1 MSAKSVSAA
10 PSSPASVVSPTT
22 APEDRVPLRQKLAYG
37 LGQFMDMWGHWLYP
51 TIAFQLFGLV
61 LHVSGTL
68 IGIAIILNRVF
79 DAISDPFFG
88 WWSDNTRTRFGRR
101 RPFMLVG
108 CILAGIGLP
117 FLLAVPF
124 GWSPTGYFVFML
136 ISSAIYLPMVS
147 CFNMPWRSLGN
158 ELTPDYHERTSVFS
172 YQNAVKKLPELGLF
186 YFGNFFSMAI
196 WVGADRSNVFSR
208 LKQLLTS
215 TAGWHPAPTG
225 TEPNTL
231 LGAQVY
237 LTICGVIMI
246 VAGLVCVATMRERY
260 YNKLITGKQEKVPII
275 ETLRQTLQCR
285 PFRIQIAL
293 QLAYNL
299 GLSMVGTLGLANTF
313 YYVCNGDKALGNWWN
328 SIMGVA
334 GMVLGFLGIPVFA
347 FIARQLGKRH
357 AMAIVL
363 LTTVVVFIGTWWLY
377 TPKLVWLQLFAT
389 GFIAFTGAGFWLLDG
404 SMRADI
410 LDYDERNTGKRREG
424 AFESCISWIGKVG
437 MAVGAGVSF
446 FILDWVGFD
455 SSAAH
460 QSDHTIFM
468 IRFLFAAIPIV
479 GLFVALLALSRFPLT
494 QETMAVIRGELEER
508 RGRV

>member
-1 MSAKSVSAA
+1 MSANPDSAV
-10 PSSPASVVSPTT
+10 ASANTTTTHFT
-22 APEDRVPLRQKLAYG
+22 APEDRVPIRQKLAYG

-51 TIAFQLFGLV
+51 TIVFQIFGLV
-61 LHVSGTL
+61 FHVSGTL
-68 IGIAIILNRVF
+68 LGIGIILNRVF
-79 DAISDPFFG
+79 DGISDPFFG

-101 RPFMLVG
+101 RPFMFVG
-108 CILAGIGLP
+108 CILAGVGLP
-117 FLLAVPF
+117 FLIAAPL
-124 GWSPTGYFVFML
+124 GWSPSGYFIFM
-136 ISSAIYLPMVS
+136 IVSSAIYLPMVS

-186 YFGNFFSMAI
+186 YFGNFFSMAV
-196 WVGADRSNVFSR
+196 WVGADRSNLFGKIR
-208 LKQLLTS
+208 QLFTS
-215 TAGWHPAPTG
+215 TSAWHPAPTG

-237 LTICGVIMI
+237 LTACGAIMI
-246 VAGLVCVATMRERY
+246 LAGLVCAATMRERY
-260 YNKLITGKQEKVPII
+260 YDRVVTSKQEKIPIFQ
-275 ETLRQTLQCR
+275 TLKQTLQCA

-299 GLSMVGTLGLANTF
+299 GLSMVGTIGFANTV
-313 YYVCNGDKALGNWWN
+313 YYVCNGDKAQGNLWN

-334 GMVLGFLGIPVFA
+334 GMVLGFLGIPAFA
-347 FIARQLGKRH
+347 LLARGFGKRH
-357 AMAIVL
+357 AMAVVL
-363 LTTVVVFIGTWWLY
+363 ATTILVFIGTWWLY
-377 TPKLVWLQLFAT
+377 TPKIVWLQLLAT
-389 GFIAFTGAGFWLLDG
+389 GLIAFTGAGFWLLDS

-460 QSDHTIFM
+460 QSAHTLFM

-479 GLFVALLALSRFPLT
+479 GLVIALFALARFPLT
-494 QETMAVIRGELEER
+494 QETMTEIRRELEAR